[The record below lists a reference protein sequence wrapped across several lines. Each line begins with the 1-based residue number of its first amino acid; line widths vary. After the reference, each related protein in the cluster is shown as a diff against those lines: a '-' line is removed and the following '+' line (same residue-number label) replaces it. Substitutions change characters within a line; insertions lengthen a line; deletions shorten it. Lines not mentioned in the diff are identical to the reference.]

1 LDDTTHKRKFTG
13 NWKMTVGLISVD
25 ETLKA
30 RLAVVLGLTVM
41 LGPDP
46 KDITHVGQLETIE
59 ADAVRLEHGALMLV
73 L

>member
-1 LDDTTHKRKFTG
+1 
-13 NWKMTVGLISVD
+13 MGLIRVD

-30 RLAVVLGLTVM
+30 RLDVVLGLTEM

-46 KDITHVGQLETIE
+46 KDITHVGQLETMDAE
-59 ADAVRLEHGALMLV
+59 AVRLEHGALMLV